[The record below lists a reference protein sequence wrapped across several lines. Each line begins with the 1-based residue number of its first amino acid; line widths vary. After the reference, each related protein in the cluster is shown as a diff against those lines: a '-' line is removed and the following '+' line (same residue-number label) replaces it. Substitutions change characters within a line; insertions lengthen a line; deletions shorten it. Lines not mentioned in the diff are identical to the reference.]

1 MSFCSKYNIHH
12 PLLSQFIIHPPSF
25 PIVSLMPF
33 GPSSHYCPP
42 PGVLPVTLET
52 SNPTPCAN
60 CRTQCKWQ
68 YRSPWAKTVGGSFP
82 SFLLWSPSKSILVAF
97 LIIIQCWAPW
107 GKGQVEIWPRA
118 QVLLHN
124 SECGA
129 CIPDAHPSPSLYLG
143 PPGSWLHPQRVG
155 WGRGSWWPRSCL
167 GRYDNWWA
175 EVLNPLHILHHPS
188 DRISLAKHKFRD
200 NIDKNFKAISTEGRV
215 PLQSEILFMGPRRTQ
230 KAGGPH

>member
-25 PIVSLMPF
+25 PIVSSMPF
-33 GPSSHYCPP
+33 SPSSHYCPP

-52 SNPTPCAN
+52 SNQDPN

-107 GKGQVEIWPRA
+107 GKGQVETWPRA

-143 PPGSWLHPQRVG
+143 PWGSWLHPQRVRVG
-155 WGRGSWWPRSCL
+155 QGKPV
-167 GRYDNWWA
+167 A
-175 EVLNPLHILHHPS
+175 EVL
-188 DRISLAKHKFRD
+188 
-200 NIDKNFKAISTEGRV
+200 
-215 PLQSEILFMGPRRTQ
+215 PREVIQRQQVSWGSKSPAYSSSSHWSHFTCKTQ
-230 KAGGPH
+230 IQR